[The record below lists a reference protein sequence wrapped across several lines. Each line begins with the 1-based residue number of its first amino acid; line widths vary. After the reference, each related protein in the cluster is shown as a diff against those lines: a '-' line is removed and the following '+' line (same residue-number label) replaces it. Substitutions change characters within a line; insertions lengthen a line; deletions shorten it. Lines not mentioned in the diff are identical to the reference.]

1 MKILNKEF
9 GEGDS
14 IDVDVDNAEII
25 FQKQENNEN

>member
-14 IDVDVDNAEII
+14 IEVDVDNGEIV
-25 FQKQENNEN
+25 FEKEDNN